1 MNPDDSIKMRRARKV
16 VDNGTGPFAIPLAQL
31 TEAIISNDKLDA
43 LTESIRSIE
52 MPEYPEIEIPE
63 YPTDITVSN
72 LPEVQKVE
80 VLNFPEQKAP
90 IVNVPAPVVNIPAP
104 IVNVEAQETQEIDI
118 TPIAKEVAKIRA
130 MLESEEKDDTDFEKL
145 FKDLGEKISNIK
157 TGGGFGG
164 GASILQTAEN
174 TVGVK
179 PLSGS
184 SSNGTRELTSAN
196 TWYAVPSTVPTSA
209 YNLIVTLENASGD
222 IRWGYDNTGTPSAT
236 NGNRALDSI
245 ERNLA
250 GGQVIYFASSVAG
263 DDVNWTTKI
272 I

>member
-1 MNPDDSIKMRRARKV
+1 MRRARKV

-145 FKDLGEKISNIK
+145 FKDLGDKISSIK
-157 TGGGFGG
+157 SGAGGGLSATILGNTNVNVQPAPYATQIDDTST
-164 GASILQTAEN
+164 ASVTYLGRAS
-174 TVGVK
+174 V
-179 PLSGS
+179 GS
-184 SSNGTRELTSAN
+184 STASAVWQIQKIDESTSPA
-196 TWYAVPSTVPTSA
+196 TIKWADG
-209 YNLIVTLENASGD
+209 NASF
-222 IRWGYDNTGTPSAT
+222 DNIF
-236 NGNRALDSI
+236 NNRTSLTY
-245 ERNLA
+245 N
-250 GGQVIYFASSVAG
+250 
-263 DDVNWTTKI
+263 
-272 I
+272 